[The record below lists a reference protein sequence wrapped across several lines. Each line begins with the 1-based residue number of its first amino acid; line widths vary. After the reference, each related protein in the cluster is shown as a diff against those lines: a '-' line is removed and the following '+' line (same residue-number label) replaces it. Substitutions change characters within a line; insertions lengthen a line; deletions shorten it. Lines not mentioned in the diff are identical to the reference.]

1 MKTSYGYKKIASG
14 GKATLGNILPA
25 RSSYENIAAPLKL
38 TSLVEDTGA
47 TICHHALHHRALGK
61 LPRLVVNLDGQLPG
75 SYNEIEILTNFIT
88 DEVISSSTPGRSD
101 HNALGTSSRISIGLN
116 QAVDDGKQE
125 GGSLARAS
133 LHK

>member
-75 SYNEIEILTNFIT
+75 LYEEILTNFIT
-88 DEVISSSTPGRSD
+88 DNTSSTPGWSD
-101 HNALGTSSRISIGLN
+101 HNALGTSSRISICLN
-116 QAVDDGKQE
+116 QAVDDG
-125 GGSLARAS
+125 
-133 LHK
+133 